1 MRLCQDKKV
10 ENMQLS
16 QKIKEARLNKG
27 WKQDD
32 LAKFSG
38 VSLGSIK
45 RYETNNGNITYSNL
59 EKIANALGIKVSNF
73 ISLKDK
79 KDVSQ
84 SKENLSPNIKN
95 MSLNMSLNHSNLKN
109 SQVEQIKN
117 DQIYI
122 RQLSSSVGAGESVDI
137 DGIEIYDTDI
147 LVPFSQML
155 FKVRPKNTDRVRCM
169 KVDGYSMVPMLF
181 PDSWVIADVTASF
194 AGDGLYIIN
203 YCGNFMVKLL
213 QKSPNGV
220 LHIKSVNKDYES
232 YDIGPDDDV
241 NVYIVGK
248 VLRCVI

>member
-1 MRLCQDKKV
+1 MELSLRMKEYRDYYGWTQSDLSEKSGISISAIKKYEAGAV
-10 ENMQLS
+10 EN
-16 QKIKEARLNKG
+16 
-27 WKQDD
+27 
-32 LAKFSG
+32 F
-38 VSLGSIK
+38 
-45 RYETNNGNITYSNL
+45 TY
-59 EKIANALGIKVSNF
+59 
-73 ISLKDK
+73 
-79 KDVSQ
+79 
-84 SKENLSPNIKN
+84 ENLKKISSAFNVSPSDFLDEFLSVNVSDNRKK
-95 MSLNMSLNHSNLKN
+95 MSVNVSDKSINLKN
-109 SQVEQIKN
+109 SQLEQIKN

-155 FKVRPKNTDRVRCM
+155 FKVHPKNTDRVRCM

-241 NVYIVGK
+241 QVYIVGK

>member
-1 MRLCQDKKV
+1 MELSLRMKEYRDYYGWTQSDLSEKSGISISTIKKYEAGAV
-10 ENMQLS
+10 EN
-16 QKIKEARLNKG
+16 
-27 WKQDD
+27 
-32 LAKFSG
+32 F
-38 VSLGSIK
+38 
-45 RYETNNGNITYSNL
+45 TY
-59 EKIANALGIKVSNF
+59 
-73 ISLKDK
+73 
-79 KDVSQ
+79 
-84 SKENLSPNIKN
+84 ENLKKISSAFNVSPSDFLDEFLSVNVSDNRKK
-95 MSLNMSLNHSNLKN
+95 MSVNVSDKSINLKS
-109 SQVEQIKN
+109 SQLEQIKN

-122 RQLSSSVGAGESVDI
+122 RQLGSSVGAGESVDI

-241 NVYIVGK
+241 QVYIVGK

>member
-1 MRLCQDKKV
+1 MELSLRMKEYRDYYGWTQSDLSEKSGISISTIKKYEAGAV
-10 ENMQLS
+10 EN
-16 QKIKEARLNKG
+16 
-27 WKQDD
+27 
-32 LAKFSG
+32 F
-38 VSLGSIK
+38 
-45 RYETNNGNITYSNL
+45 TY
-59 EKIANALGIKVSNF
+59 
-73 ISLKDK
+73 
-79 KDVSQ
+79 
-84 SKENLSPNIKN
+84 ENLKKISSAFNVSPSDFLDEFLSVNVSDNRKK
-95 MSLNMSLNHSNLKN
+95 MSVNVSDKSINLKN
-109 SQVEQIKN
+109 SQLEQIKN

-203 YCGNFMVKLL
+203 YCGNFMVKPL

-241 NVYIVGK
+241 QVYIVGK